1 MPLRTLGGAMRRPT
15 ALVTGASRGVG
26 KGIAV
31 ALARAG
37 YDVAITARTVREGSA
52 RSPESGAVL
61 PGSLEVTQAEIEATG
76 ARCVPMAMDLLEVGS
91 LAAVVD
97 TVFESFAGRC
107 DVVVNNAIYVG
118 GGNDRRFADVDFD
131 DIVQRVT
138 GNLTAQLLI
147 TQQALRHMLASE
159 PDPVTGLRGTFVNIT
174 SGAGQHTPQR
184 PAGEGGW
191 SLVYAATKAGFHR
204 IADMLAFEYGDRGI
218 RAVNVNPG
226 FVATER
232 VLAAGTA
239 LEFVAARGV
248 SPARIG
254 EAVARLLADPSVPNG
269 GYVQAQDH
277 LAEATA

>member
-1 MPLRTLGGAMRRPT
+1 MRRPT

-31 ALARAG
+31 ALAHRG

-52 RSPESGAVL
+52 TSPESGAVL
-61 PGSLEVTQAEIEATG
+61 PGSLERTQAEIEATG
-76 ARCVPMAMDLLEVGS
+76 ARCVPVAMDLLELGS
-91 LAAVVD
+91 LAGVVD
-97 TVFESFAGRC
+97 AVFEAFGGRC

-118 GGNDRRFADVDFD
+118 GGNDRRFADVDVD
-131 DIVQRVT
+131 DIVRRVT

-147 TQQALRHMLASE
+147 TRQALRHLLAVE
-159 PDPVTGLRGTFVNIT
+159 PDPASGLRGTFVNIT
-174 SGAGQHTPQR
+174 SGAGQHTPER

-204 IADMLAFEYGDRGI
+204 IADMLAVEYADRGI
-218 RAVNVNPG
+218 RAINVNPG

-232 VLAAGTA
+232 VLAAGAA

-248 SPARIG
+248 PPARIG
-254 EAVARLLADPSVPNG
+254 EAVVRVLDDPSIPNG
-269 GYVQAQDH
+269 GYVHAQDH
-277 LAEATA
+277 LVEPRR